1 MKKGFYKAYYNA
13 GFLVGGFRG
22 SNINIDDKFFYC
34 EFSVSRTA
42 WRNKSHSIF
51 SIYKVKVAQE
61 ILCIRHSTSDQKHL

>member
-1 MKKGFYKAYYNA
+1 MV
-13 GFLVGGFRG
+13 LVGVPGYNI
-22 SNINIDDKFFYC
+22 SNQNSSTSTNVLLY

-61 ILCIRHSTSDQKHL
+61 ILCMHYGASDQKHL